1 MSHKIRI
8 ASVLI
13 VILLIIVTAIFLIKK
28 QKVSSNKDNSGTVND
43 AASHICVGAPNMLWS
58 DYCFSDRNEL
68 A

>member
-1 MSHKIRI
+1 MVPSADYADLRR
-8 ASVLI
+8 L
-13 VILLIIVTAIFLIKK
+13 
-28 QKVSSNKDNSGTVND
+28 NN